1 MAVMP
6 VVVVL
11 TGIMMMQMELVVMRV
26 VVRMVEV
33 VVTFVIFLLGCWHG

>member
-1 MAVMP
+1 MTAVMP

-11 TGIMMMQMELVVMRV
+11 TGIMMMRVELVVMMV

-33 VVTFVIFLLGCWHG
+33 VVTFVSFC

>member
-11 TGIMMMQMELVVMRV
+11 TGIMMMRMELVVMMV
-26 VVRMVEV
+26 VVRMVEA
-33 VVTFVIFLLGCWHG
+33 VVTFVSFC